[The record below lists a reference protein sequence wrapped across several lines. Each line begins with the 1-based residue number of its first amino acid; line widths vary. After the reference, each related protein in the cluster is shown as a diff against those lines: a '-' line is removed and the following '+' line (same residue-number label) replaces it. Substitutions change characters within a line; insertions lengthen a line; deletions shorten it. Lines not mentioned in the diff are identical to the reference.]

1 MTTEDIESLERLL
14 RLAELD
20 THLRQASLEEV
31 LPKPTSL
38 EEALAVAKKGGAVR
52 LSGKIDGR
60 IAAGKRRAKKNAQR
74 RNKAARQ
81 KRWKK
86 KWKIDSLE
94 QAVNGSY
101 YEYFS
106 RRWKHR
112 GRKWLITEEEWDT
125 HIQPTIPE
133 GELIALE
140 RLDTSVPTT
149 LSNLIVYNSNRE
161 VLFDGN
167 EYKMKSLGYIL

>member
-1 MTTEDIESLERLL
+1 MTKDIDLEGLL
-14 RLAELD
+14 RLVELD
-20 THLRQASLEEV
+20 AKLREAKLEEM
-31 LPKPTSL
+31 LPQPTKL
-38 EEALAVAKKGGAVR
+38 EEALERAKKTGVVT
-52 LSGKIDGR
+52 LQGKVDGR
-60 IAAGKRRAKKNAQR
+60 IAAGKKRAKKNAKR

-86 KWKIDSLE
+86 KWRIDSLE

-106 RRWKHR
+106 RRWKNR
-112 GRKWLITEEEWDT
+112 GRKWEITREEWDT
-125 HIQPTIPE
+125 HIQPAIPG

-140 RLDTSVPTT
+140 RLDTSLPTT
-149 LSNLIVYNSNRE
+149 LSNLIVYNSNRD